1 MRKIQHLGIGSRIL
15 ILEQGHPVKNSVLA
29 AFAMDKYSMC
39 RVVQVRFTPETE
51 VFYMLFDRSIS
62 IFSVT
67 ELGGRLQFQVLDP
80 VGPPCGNESINFT

>member
-1 MRKIQHLGIGSRIL
+1 M
-15 ILEQGHPVKNSVLA
+15 LEQGHPVKKNLFLA
-29 AFAMDKYSMC
+29 AFAMDKYSMY
-39 RVVQVRFTPETE
+39 RVVQLRFTPETE

-67 ELGGRLQFQVLDP
+67 ELGGRLQFQVLNP